1 MERSESVGAIAAA
14 LAKAQG
20 AMRGA
25 TRENLNP
32 FFKSKY
38 ADLASVVAAIREPFS
53 ANGLAYTQVMH
64 HTGQQDVSVET
75 IILHESGEWISGGTL
90 TLPVSKADAQGV
102 GSAVT
107 YARRYSLQAAV
118 GLAAEDDDGNA
129 ATKAAPPARAKDTPP
144 PPPSDE
150 WTAEERKEGK
160 QMAYDLGDAMTAAG
174 VSEDEAEAKVKQYLA
189 QIGEG
194 TFNAYKNRLASATVR
209 VVPPA
214 PKDDA
219 EIILSILDAPDMDSL
234 SRTYKA
240 HFKAAT
246 AANNVALMASLTT
259 AKDQRKAQLTQK
271 DA

>member
-1 MERSESVGAIAAA
+1 MNKSDSIAALAAA

-20 AMRGA
+20 QMTGA
-25 TRENLNP
+25 LKDSSNP

-53 ANGLAYTQVMH
+53 TNGLSYTQ
-64 HTGQQDVSVET
+64 
-75 IILHESGEWISGGTL
+75 ILHESQDGVAIETLLMHGSGEWLSCGIL
-90 TLPVSKADAQGV
+90 RLPVTKADAQGV

-129 ATKAAPPARAKDTPP
+129 ATKAAPPARAKDIPP

-150 WTAEERKEGK
+150 WTPEERKEGK

-174 VSEDEAEAKVKQYLA
+174 VSEEEAEKKVKDYLG

-209 VVPPA
+209 VIPPA

-259 AKDQRKAQLTQK
+259 AKDQRKAQLTN
-271 DA
+271 A